1 MKPINT
7 LIALASA
14 AVFVVGCDKEKTPS
28 EQIDQVKADTKE
40 AAKEMKD
47 YTYAQKNEFVASM
60 QERLAAIDKEI
71 ERISVRIDAASD
83 AAKADAKPK
92 LAALRAQASRLEK
105 QLGEVKDAS
114 ESTWSDVKTGSR
126 KAFDAVSSGL
136 LEARQW
142 VSDKIAP

>member
-28 EQIDQVKADTKE
+28 EQIDQVKTDTKE

-47 YTYAQKNEFVASM
+47 YTYAQKDEFVASM
-60 QERLAAIDKEI
+60 QERLTSIDKEI
-71 ERISVRIDAASD
+71 ERISVRIEAASD

-92 LAALRAQASRLEK
+92 LAALRAQASRLDK
-105 QLGEVKDAS
+105 QLAEVKDAG

-126 KAFDAVSSGL
+126 KAFDAEIGRAHV
-136 LEARQW
+136 
-142 VSDKIAP
+142 